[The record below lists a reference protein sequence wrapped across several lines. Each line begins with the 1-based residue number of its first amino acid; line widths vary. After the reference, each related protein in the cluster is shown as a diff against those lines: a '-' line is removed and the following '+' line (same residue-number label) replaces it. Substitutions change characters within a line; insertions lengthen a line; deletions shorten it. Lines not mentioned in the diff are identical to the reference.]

1 MLFSEI
7 SGLLSIK
14 NILLQSVKNNHI
26 AHSQLFL
33 GNEGSANLALA
44 LAYAQYINCENPLEN
59 DSCGVCDSCGKIQK
73 FIHPDIHFVFPV
85 TTTKK
90 ITKEALSEDFLVE
103 WRKFLLNNSY
113 ANISDWLNTIGA
125 ENKQP
130 NISAEEARNVIK
142 SLALKSFEATY
153 KVMLI
158 WLPEYFNLTAANVL
172 LKILE
177 EPPRNT
183 IFLLVGNKADNILTT
198 ILSRT
203 QLIKIPEFTES
214 EIIEE
219 LEKKFPHSDK
229 IKNAAIISNGN
240 LNLAFQLVEGQIDE
254 NHEIFGQWMRLCFDC
269 FSKNKIIDLLELAER
284 FQKMSKDSQKSLLVY
299 SLQMFRDSLIHI
311 SGKVE
316 LIRMPEEIKTFI
328 SNFSKVMSFEKIEF
342 LYEKFNAAIYHLERN
357 ASPKITFFNISL
369 VVAEMIKK

>member
-357 ASPKITFFNISL
+357 ANPKITFFNISL
-369 VVAEMIKK
+369 VVADMIKK

>member
-229 IKNAAIISNGN
+229 IKSAAIISNGN
-240 LNLAFQLVEGQIDE
+240 LNLAIQLVEGQIDE

>member
-59 DSCGVCDSCGKIQK
+59 DSRGVCASCGKIQK

-229 IKNAAIISNGN
+229 IKSAAIISNGN

>member
-7 SGLLSIK
+7 SGLSAIK
-14 NILLQSVKNNHI
+14 NILLQSVKNKHI

-44 LAYAQYINCENPLEN
+44 LAYAQFINCENPLEN
-59 DSCGVCDSCGKIQK
+59 DSCGVCASCGKIQK

-90 ITKEALSEDFLVE
+90 ITKEALSEDFLSE
-103 WRKFLLNNSY
+103 WRKFLLINPY
-113 ANISDWLNTIGA
+113 ASISDWLNVIGA

-158 WLPEYFNLTAANVL
+158 WLPEYFNITAANIL

-214 EIIEE
+214 EINEE

-229 IKNAAIISNGN
+229 IKSAAIISNGN
-240 LNLAFQLVEGQIDE
+240 LNLAFQMVEGQVDE
-254 NHEIFGQWMRLCFDC
+254 SHEIFGQWMRLCFDC

-299 SLQMFRDSLIHI
+299 SLQMFRESLMNI
-311 SGKVE
+311 SEKTE

-357 ASPKITFFNISL
+357 ANPKITFFNISL
-369 VVAEMIKK
+369 VVADMIKK